1 MKKWVAFL
9 LVIVIVSLFITREK
23 ISSKPVDVF
32 VVSKETV
39 TSRVSASGKT
49 AAREDI
55 DLKFELSGKVTW
67 VGVKEGD
74 FVNKYQAIASIG
86 SESLNSDLASAE
98 SLYRKALSSYTETLE
113 TYKVEEPTN
122 IIKEKIKQAKDNVD
136 YYKILLDAKADALGK
151 KTILSPIEGKIVL
164 LNVEPG
170 ETVIAFTSV
179 VARIVNLNTYYFSTE
194 ISDAD
199 IKKIK
204 LDQQA
209 VITFDTT
216 PEEYKGKVTRIS
228 DIASTNSGGE
238 TIFVIDI
245 YFEKSNELPIG
256 LKGDAEI
263 VLNTYPDVMCIDTDS
278 IFTEK
283 DKYYVFVVEKGKAF
297 KKEIPMPNELD
308 SCTIV
313 DNLNLDAMVVITP
326 KDVTNGMKVKPNII

>member
-74 FVNKYQAIASIG
+74 FVTKYQAIASIG
-86 SESLNSDLASAE
+86 SESLNSDLAASE
-98 SLYRKALSSYTETLE
+98 SLYRKAQSSYTETLE

-151 KTILSPIEGKIVL
+151 KTILSPIEGKVVSV
-164 LNVEPG
+164 NVELG
-170 ETVIAFTSV
+170 ETVIASTTA
-179 VARIVNLNTYYFSTE
+179 VARIVNLNTSFFSVE

-199 IKKIK
+199 IEKIK
-204 LDQQA
+204 LDQNA
-209 VITFDTT
+209 TITFDTT
-216 PEEYKGKVTRIS
+216 PEDFTGKVTRIS
-228 DIASTNSGGE
+228 DVASTNSGGE
-238 TIFVIDI
+238 TVFEVDID
-245 YFEKSNELPIG
+245 FEKAKDLPIG
-256 LKGDAEI
+256 LNGDAEI

-278 IFTEK
+278 IFAEK
-283 DKYYVFVVEKGKAF
+283 DKYFVFVVEKGKAV
-297 KKEIPMPNELD
+297 KKEIGQPNELD
-308 SCTIV
+308 SCSIV
-313 DNLNLDAMVVITP
+313 ESLNPEAMVVITP